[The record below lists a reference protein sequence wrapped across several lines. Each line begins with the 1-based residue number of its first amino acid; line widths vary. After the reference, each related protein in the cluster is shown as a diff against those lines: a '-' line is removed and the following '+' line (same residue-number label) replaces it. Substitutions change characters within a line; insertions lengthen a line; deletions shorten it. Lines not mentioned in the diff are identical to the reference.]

1 MKITI
6 AGQDLE
12 YLGTDQYGSWY
23 NFLNPEILTTI
34 VVRPNVSLRDT
45 VVKTVDTF
53 RRARH
58 QRLKEL
64 NTRVTKST
72 TELGNS

>member
-34 VVRPNVSLRDT
+34 VVRPNISLWDT

-53 RRARH
+53 RRERRR
-58 QRLKEL
+58 RLKEL
-64 NTRVTKST
+64 NTT
-72 TELGNS
+72 